1 MRQTSLTEMMKNNK
15 EAFHWII
22 SILRKN
28 KVDFHVTGGLAAK
41 VYGSPRPLADIDIEL
56 HDEDLKKILPSVKPY
71 IVQGPAKYHDDQFDI
86 YGMSLRYKNF
96 GIDLFGSD
104 TQKIFDKKQKRWT
117 REKIDFYRAN
127 KKKIFGKIVPVIPLN
142 ELLRYKEKIA
152 RAVDLEDIKNL
163 REYM

>member
-1 MRQTSLTEMMKNNK
+1 MKQEK

-41 VYGSPRPLADIDIEL
+41 VYGSNRPLADIDIEL
-56 HDEDLKKILPSVKPY
+56 HDEDLKKILPAVQQY
-71 IVQGPAKYHDDQFDI
+71 LVQGPAAYRDDQFDI
-86 YGMSLRYKNF
+86 YGMSLRYKKF

-104 TQKIFDKKQKRWT
+104 TQKIFDKKQRKWT
-117 REKIDFYRAN
+117 KEKIDFNRAI
-127 KKKIFGKIVPVIPLN
+127 KKKIFGKIVSVIPLD
-142 ELLRYKEKIA
+142 ELLKYKEKIA

-163 REYM
+163 REQR